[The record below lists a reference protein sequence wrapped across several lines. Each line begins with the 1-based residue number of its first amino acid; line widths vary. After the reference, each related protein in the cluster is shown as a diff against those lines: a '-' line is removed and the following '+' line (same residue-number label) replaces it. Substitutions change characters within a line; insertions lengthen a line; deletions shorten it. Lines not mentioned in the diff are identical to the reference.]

1 MIAALYS
8 DIHGNAIAYRQ
19 LLGLLAPLGV
29 DTHYFLGDS
38 CGYMPDAEAVVEAL
52 IEVGAVGLRGNHE
65 AMLFGTGNVSPEREA
80 VYRLQGTRERLPER
94 SLAYLTALPES
105 RRFELGAR
113 SVLAVHGSPWN
124 PLDGYEYQD
133 KLDARFDAL
142 PEDIVLMA
150 HTHRPFLVERDGGKL
165 LANTGSVG
173 LPRDVGSKGSY
184 LLFDSA
190 TERLTLH
197 RFDLDVDAM
206 TKAYADRVHP
216 SVVECWSRTGTTAR
230 AVK

>member
-19 LLGLLAPLGV
+19 LLALLEPLGV

-38 CGYMPDAEAVVEAL
+38 CGYMPDAQAVVEAL
-52 IEVGAVGLRGNHE
+52 VDVGAIGLRGNHE
-65 AMLFGTGNVSPEREA
+65 AMLFGEGHVSPEREA
-80 VYRLQGTRERLPER
+80 VYRLSGTRGALPER
-94 SLAYLTALPES
+94 SLAYLSALPES
-105 RRFELGAR
+105 RRFTLGSR

-142 PEDIVLMA
+142 PEDVVLMA
-150 HTHRPFLVERDGGKL
+150 HTHRPFLVERGDKL

-190 TERLTLH
+190 TGRLTLH

-206 TKAYADRVHP
+206 KQAYADRVHP

-230 AVK
+230 AVG

>member
-65 AMLFGTGNVSPEREA
+65 AMLFGAGNVSPEREA

-94 SLAYLTALPES
+94 SLAYLSALPET
-105 RRFELGAR
+105 LGFKLGTRKA
-113 SVLAVHGSPWN
+113 LAVHGSPWN

-142 PEDIVLMA
+142 PEDVVLMA

-216 SVVECWSRTGTTAR
+216 SVVECWSRTGTNAR
-230 AVK
+230 AVG